1 MAGITNRGTVNNIS
15 SGQKPSDYSD
25 PSVTT
30 FTDETCKYSDLEL
43 SVLKA
48 TVDESDPATT
58 MAAIIANGTIGITK
72 QALDLVTA
80 DFDLVARTV
89 LMYTDWKQLRTNM
102 SPVGAEDDLLTDAAT
117 SYVCTVDIYV
127 QTSGA

>member
-1 MAGITNRGTVNNIS
+1 MAHTNRGTENNIS
-15 SGQKPSDYSD
+15 KGQKPSDYTD

-30 FTDETCKYSDLEL
+30 FTDGKWKYNDVEL

-58 MAAIIANGTIGITK
+58 MAAIIANGTIGLTK
-72 QALDLVTA
+72 QAT
-80 DFDLVARTV
+80 DLVALDFLTSRTV
-89 LMYTDWKQLRTNM
+89 LIYTDWKQLRTNM
-102 SPVGAEDDLLTDAAT
+102 SPVGASDPLLTDATT

-127 QTSGA
+127 KTSA